1 MTGQRKS
8 IKIFG
13 AVEIHKAR
21 FHYHRDE
28 VFNAETYL
36 KFLEKL
42 AKIYFPR
49 KTFLIQDNA
58 SYHKDGDVWGWFGE
72 NRKWLEVYNLPPYAP
87 DLNATERLW
96 HHTRLTGTH
105 NRYFASE
112 EELND
117 TLVAVFKKMKSQP
130 GQIQGYLAPFC

>member
-13 AVEIHKAR
+13 AIEVQEAK
-21 FHYHRDE
+21 FHYQRDE

-36 KFLEKL
+36 AFLEKL
-42 AKIYFPR
+42 ARIYFPR

-72 NRKWLEVYNLPPYAP
+72 NRKWLEVHNLPPYAP
-87 DLNATERLW
+87 ELNATERLW
-96 HHTRLTGTH
+96 HHARLTGTH

-112 EELND
+112 DELND
-117 TLVAVFKKMKSQP
+117 TLVKVFRKMKSQP
-130 GQIQGYLAPFC
+130 NQIRGYLAPFC